1 MFVPRLFFRLFA
13 ALVLVPLLLAGCAA
27 GPTVVVARAALD
39 GVSLMAT
46 GKTSNGHGL
55 SALTGEDCEPMRAFE
70 DEPVCRPDDYPDSDA
85 TLAHATAEPRHSAF
99 GGVFAE
105 AAREDVLIDPLM
117 LPEFTGLE
125 SPEPYVVIA
134 SFRDEVDARAAAWH
148 LANLPA
154 TTSAKT
160 VNGIFYYRVVVGPL
174 DRSLE
179 PVLVSRLA
187 KAGVLSFYPVM
198 LCPGDQS
205 EPPCISAP
213 RYRPLIDPDK
223 VASVEPR

>member
-1 MFVPRLFFRLFA
+1 MLAPMPVWRPFA

-39 GVSLMAT
+39 GVSLVAT

-70 DEPVCRPDDYPDSDA
+70 DEPVCRPEGYPDSDA
-85 TLAHATAEPRHSAF
+85 TLAHATDEPRHTAF

-105 AAREDVLIDPLM
+105 AALDDYLIDPVM
-117 LPEFTGLE
+117 LPEFTALE

-134 SFRDEVDARAAAWH
+134 SFREQVDARAAAWH

-154 TTSAKT
+154 TTSAALI
-160 VNGIFYYRVVVGPL
+160 NGILYHRVVVGPL

-179 PVLVSRLA
+179 KVLSSRLA
-187 KAGVLSFYPVM
+187 KAGVLSYYPVM

-213 RYRPLIDPDK
+213 RYRPLIEPDK